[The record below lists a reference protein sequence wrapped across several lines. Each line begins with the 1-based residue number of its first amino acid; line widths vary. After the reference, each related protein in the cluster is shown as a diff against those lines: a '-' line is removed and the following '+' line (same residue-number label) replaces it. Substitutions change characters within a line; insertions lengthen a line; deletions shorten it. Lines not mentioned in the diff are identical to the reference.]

1 MTAPFELG
9 CHLPGLAITTART
22 QTKLMGGATRNGQ
35 KDHILHARILQQL
48 IHDQIMVA
56 DGQIHVA
63 NPWRQLPGMTTSPLQ
78 PHGIFDLTLDAD
90 HFQQRVIQQAFQLPI
105 EQFHQRMEVVGLH
118 QFGVIT
124 GAFEIWVR
132 FNEQVGHLGQMY
144 QGVELFISQTML
156 LNKLIGQTGRTLLH
170 IKMITGVPGLMGAG
184 MMIDHHP
191 TGAIQS
197 RFHAQIAHPGGMLH
211 HLPILPGRQ
220 VVGGKRDGSAK
231 LVLCQTLE
239 KTPRHKAIQIAFV
252 SQNDLW
258 FLQCLHGQGKL
269 TLPQKRAKAF

>member
-1 MTAPFELG
+1 M
-9 CHLPGLAITTART
+9 
-22 QTKLMGGATRNGQ
+22 TRNGQ
-35 KDHILHARILQQL
+35 EDHILHGRILQQL
-48 IHDQIMVA
+48 IHDQIVVA
-56 DGQIHVA
+56 NGQI
-63 NPWRQLPGMTTSPLQ
+63 RSEPLA
-78 PHGIFDLTLDAD
+78 PTPRYDRAHSTHGIFILTLDAD

-118 QFGVIT
+118 QVGVIT
-124 GAFEIWVR
+124 GAFEIGSDSMNRSVTL
-132 FNEQVGHLGQMY
+132 VKCA

-170 IKMITGVPGLMGAG
+170 IKMITGVLGLMGAG

-191 TGAIQS
+191 TGGDPIEVPCS
-197 RFHAQIAHPGGMLH
+197 DRSPRRHAPPFADSAR
-211 HLPILPGRQ
+211 RQ

-258 FLQCLHGQGKL
+258 FLQCLHGEGKL
-269 TLPQKRAKAF
+269 TLSQKRAKAI